1 MDDRWPV
8 RGRNSWLSD
17 RNYTC
22 STLKWQKVYRNILY
36 GFTCNRLWKLLSSKS
51 NIRPFL
57 WVRVWSRKSI
67 KHNGCWQIIRV
78 KEGLSLSPTD
88 MRENDLMR
96 AMVRKK
102 FILPHF
108 CISHLDRGK
117 RILKWELFW
126 LSLTSWPAA
135 NRELELIYYWWWLT
149 SSCSKPLQGKTG
161 KTPLKCVASSGHQDV
176 VELLLNVGASKET
189 VQVYPE

>member
-1 MDDRWPV
+1 MGSHVTDCENCSPPKV
-8 RGRNSWLSD
+8 ISGRFSGFVCGQERAS
-17 RNYTC
+17 
-22 STLKWQKVYRNILY
+22 SIMVAGKLY
-36 GFTCNRLWKLLSSKS
+36 VSR
-51 NIRPFL
+51 
-57 WVRVWSRKSI
+57 RVF
-67 KHNGCWQIIRV
+67 
-78 KEGLSLSPTD
+78 LSLQLTCEKTID
-88 MRENDLMR
+88 AGDGE
-96 AMVRKK
+96 KK

-176 VELLLNVGASKET
+176 VELLLNAGASKET